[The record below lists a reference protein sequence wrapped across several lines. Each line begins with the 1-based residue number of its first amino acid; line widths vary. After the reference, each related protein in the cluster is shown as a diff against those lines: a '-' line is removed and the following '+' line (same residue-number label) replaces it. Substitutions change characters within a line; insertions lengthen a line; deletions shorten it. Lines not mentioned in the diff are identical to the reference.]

1 MEIHTHINIRIL
13 ININKWGLCSNETQT
28 KIILKKSAG
37 HTFGR
42 ASMSSDARLFLML
55 KIILYCNKWKTEKE
69 QIMMWVLNSEI
80 YNIDNCIKET

>member
-1 MEIHTHINIRIL
+1 MEIYTHINIRKL
-13 ININKWGLCSNETQT
+13 ININKWGLCSNETH
-28 KIILKKSAG
+28 IILKKSAG

-55 KIILYCNKWKTEKE
+55 KIILYYNKWKTEKE